1 MFARFSK
8 SVAPS
13 LAHWHPIGDK
23 SAMSDAPELARTIV
37 RHTPKPGVF
46 ETLVPGLWLIRA
58 DVPGVP
64 LPTVYEPSLCIIAQ
78 GAKIVSIG
86 ARMLQYDPAHCLVAS
101 VDLALVGQVVTATPD
116 CPYLCCKI
124 DIDQAV
130 LADLIMNEGRALPP
144 GDPPP
149 LAVHPT
155 DPDLLD
161 AAARLL
167 RLLDRPA
174 SIPVLAPLVQR
185 EILYH
190 LLNGPQ
196 GTMLRHAASGDCHLG
211 QVSRAIGWIR
221 NHVCEQL
228 HIPDV
233 ATAARMSVSSLHHH
247 FKRITG
253 LTPLQFHKQLRLQKA
268 RQLMIAE
275 GVNAGSAGFAVGYD
289 SPSQFSREY
298 RRLFGAPPRAD
309 VTDINRATLWH
320 EAPL

>member
-1 MFARFSK
+1 
-8 SVAPS
+8 
-13 LAHWHPIGDK
+13 
-23 SAMSDAPELARTIV
+23 MSDAPELARIIA
-37 RHTPKPGVF
+37 RHTPQPGIF
-46 ETLVPGLWLIRA
+46 KAPVPGLWLIRA
-58 DVPGVP
+58 DVPGMP
-64 LPTVYEPSLCIIAQ
+64 MPTVYEPSLCIIAQ
-78 GAKIVSIG
+78 GSKIVSIG
-86 ARMLQYDPAHCLVAS
+86 ARMLHYDHAHCLVAS
-101 VDLALVGQVVTATPD
+101 VDLALVGQVVAATPD
-116 CPYLCCKI
+116 RPYLCCKI
-124 DIDQAV
+124 DIDQSV
-130 LADLIMNEGRALPP
+130 LADLITGDGRALPP

-161 AAARLL
+161 AASRLL

-174 SIPVLAPLVQR
+174 SIPVLAPLVHR

-196 GTMLRHAASGDCHLG
+196 GTMLRHAASGDSHLG
-211 QVSRAIGWIR
+211 QVSRAIRWIR
-221 NHVCEQL
+221 SHAREQL
-228 HIPDV
+228 HIADV
-233 ATAARMSVSSLHHH
+233 AQAARMSVSSLHQH

-253 LTPLQFHKQLRLQKA
+253 LTPLQFQKQLRLQEA

-309 VTDINRATLWH
+309 VTGIS
-320 EAPL
+320 